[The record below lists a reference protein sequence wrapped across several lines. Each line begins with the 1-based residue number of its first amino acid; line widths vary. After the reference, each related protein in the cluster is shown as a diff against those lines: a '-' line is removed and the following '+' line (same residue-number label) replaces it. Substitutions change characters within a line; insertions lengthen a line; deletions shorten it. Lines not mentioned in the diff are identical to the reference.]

1 MRERPRTTLMAYALG
16 LPAFVLIRSLLPGF
30 YARQDTR
37 TPVKIALVV
46 VTVNVALKLVLMQ
59 PLSQVGLALAT
70 SAASWVN
77 CALLATLLF
86 RRGFLVL
93 DARLKRR
100 VPRQLLAALAMAA
113 VLVGLQSPLADLLA
127 VHDLVTR
134 TLALGTA
141 GVGRRGDLR
150 RGRAGAGRRLAGR
163 AKTIYT
169 QAPENLTTVALDTP
183 INLMKNKGE
192 NERLIIKTRQ
202 GDDR

>member
-1 MRERPRTTLMAYALG
+1 LPAAAAFLAAAYPIMSVLFERGAFQAADARATATTLMAYALG
-16 LPAFVLIRSLLPGF
+16 LPAFVVIRSLLPGF
-30 YARQDTR
+30 YARHDTR

-46 VTVNVALKLVLMQ
+46 VLVNVALKLVLMQ

-113 VLVGLQSPLADLLA
+113 VLVGLQAPLAELMA
-127 VHDLVTR
+127 VHDLVVR
-134 TLALGTA
+134 TFALGLLVSAGMATYAMAGLALGVVSLAELKQYT
-141 GVGRRGDLR
+141 RRR
-150 RGRAGAGRRLAGR
+150 R
-163 AKTIYT
+163 KT
-169 QAPENLTTVALDTP
+169 
-183 INLMKNKGE
+183 
-192 NERLIIKTRQ
+192 
-202 GDDR
+202 